1 MADQGVPFE
10 LAQAALAHVVGNAI
24 VHGLPAIVDAG
35 AAAADDERVGALR
48 PLLRR
53 VERGAAQKG
62 VRPRTRT
69 TTNER

>member
-24 VHGLPAIVDAG
+24 VHGLPAIVDG
-35 AAAADDERVGALR
+35 AAAADHERVGALR